1 MQSYSHNHD
10 STNQMDS
17 QLALSR
23 PSVSHGGFE
32 ADGTWLVFFFLL
44 ICKRSE
50 CLMHEAQSI
59 HRATLP
65 GLHNSTRN
73 SCNTDDIASSGG
85 SCLAPLVSRNDVLPA
100 DSGQFAPQS
109 PVFKSTAP
117 WSAVNYSDDTALVF
131 HIGLIN
137 EQFGYGTGQ
146 TNIAHFDFSCM
157 VSPDSINM
165 DLGNAALR
173 APVASNFPVL
183 PMPFDMAYM
192 DDVMN
197 NSLTNFDVNGQAILS
212 PFLPFIDSPF
222 NSLPVPA
229 ISFPAVSSTRHN
241 PCNFPGCY
249 KIFKRAS
256 CHTRHENSVNISLPG
271 LHLCPVPGC
280 TKSLGEGYKRADKVT
295 EHLWKKHA
303 NLGHTKA

>member
-10 STNQMDS
+10 STYQMDS

-32 ADGTWLVFFFLL
+32 ADGT
-44 ICKRSE
+44 C
-50 CLMHEAQSI
+50 I

-173 APVASNFPVL
+173 AP
-183 PMPFDMAYM
+183 M
-192 DDVMN
+192 
-197 NSLTNFDVNGQAILS
+197 AILS